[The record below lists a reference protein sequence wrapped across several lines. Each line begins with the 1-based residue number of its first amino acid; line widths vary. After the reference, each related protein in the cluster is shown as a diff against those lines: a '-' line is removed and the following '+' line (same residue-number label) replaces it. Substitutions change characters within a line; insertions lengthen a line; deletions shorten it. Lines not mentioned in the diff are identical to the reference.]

1 MGIFLSFLVFF
12 FAQTTAPLVRTYQN
26 NDDLMLKHIH
36 AKILINLLSFSV
48 ASCRK
53 DIVEMV
59 FFSILWVLLSH
70 IAQHSI
76 DNSQKMGIGVEV
88 LERLPE
94 E

>member
-1 MGIFLSFLVFF
+1 MKFFGFF
-12 FAQTTAPLVRTYQN
+12 FVQTTAPLVRTYQN
-26 NDDLMLKHIH
+26 NDDLMLKNIH

-59 FFSILWVLLSH
+59 FFSILWVFLSH